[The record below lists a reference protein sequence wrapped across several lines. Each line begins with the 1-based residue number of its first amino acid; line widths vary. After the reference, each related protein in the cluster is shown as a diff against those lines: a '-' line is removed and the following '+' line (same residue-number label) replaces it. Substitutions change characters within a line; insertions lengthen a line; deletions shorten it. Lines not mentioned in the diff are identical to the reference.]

1 MLLAHNLARHR
12 GTEQLIRFGKADV
25 AAVLASQRWQ
35 GSRVTTHAEN
45 VLNVSLEDFGK
56 EFEKTDIVIDTSADA
71 QVRRRLSLGWA
82 SAAKVLRTEI
92 FHEGRLGLS
101 YITALD
107 NGHNLTM
114 MHMQLIAHAEHNP
127 AVRDWLKYEATNSF
141 LDNELILGFGCS
153 SMTTKMPAYKVDAHA
168 SASFAFC
175 R

>member
-25 AAVLASQRWQ
+25 AAVLASQRLQ

-82 SAAKVLRTEI
+82 SAAKVLLGKCLARVVLAKANHADSENQS
-92 FHEGRLGLS
+92 GR
-101 YITALD
+101 
-107 NGHNLTM
+107 
-114 MHMQLIAHAEHNP
+114 
-127 AVRDWLKYEATNSF
+127 RK
-141 LDNELILGFGCS
+141 
-153 SMTTKMPAYKVDAHA
+153 
-168 SASFAFC
+168 
-175 R
+175 